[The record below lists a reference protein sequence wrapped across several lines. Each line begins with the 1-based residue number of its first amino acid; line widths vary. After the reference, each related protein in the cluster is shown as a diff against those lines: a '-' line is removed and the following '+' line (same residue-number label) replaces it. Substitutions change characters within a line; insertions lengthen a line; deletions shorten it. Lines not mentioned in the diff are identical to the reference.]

1 MTAKSIL
8 YLEVGTAFLRAG
20 CLFLEKSFLVL
31 NNSKDY
37 RIYCNCLNFG
47 IQCHYVLMIKDNL
60 IAMIYYKVKEGR
72 V

>member
-1 MTAKSIL
+1 M
-8 YLEVGTAFLRAG
+8 
-20 CLFLEKSFLVL
+20 LFLEKSFLVL

-60 IAMIYYKVKEGR
+60 NAMIYYYVKEGR